1 MKHFKQADFK
11 ASTKV
16 AITVKTRLERL
27 KINIPIIQ
35 SLCNP
40 GLKPRHWSSINQI
53 LNVDIT
59 PTEETTLKD
68 ILKYK
73 NIIDKHM
80 EKMTEITNLAS
91 KEYALEQALKKM
103 KQDWESMNFSF
114 VQYKDTDLSILSS
127 FDDILAL
134 LEDHTVKTST
144 IKNSPFVIPFEKE
157 VNTWNVQLVC
167 VFFSIVFIVLKLFL
181 LNSYFDSKHR
191 MKSILDNWVKL
202 QSTWMY
208 LEPIF
213 SSEDICKQMEKEGDL
228 FKSIDKIWRDVMTN
242 SVKDSRA
249 MIVVS
254 KENLLENLVDC
265 VSHLEVVN
273 KGLNEYLEKK
283 RLYFPRFFFLSNDEL
298 LEILSET
305 KDPLRVEPHLK
316 KCFEGI
322 KKLKFNSNTIIEAM
336 ISSENEIVPLSKK
349 INPKESGGLVERWLQ
364 QVEDAMRSSLRAEAV
379 KAISSKMNRAKWISS
394 YPGQIILAS
403 NIIYWTSEVTKVV
416 FALFNLSFSCV
427 FNFFFFS

>member
-1 MKHFKQADFK
+1 MK
-11 ASTKV
+11 
-16 AITVKTRLERL
+16 
-27 KINIPIIQ
+27 
-35 SLCNP
+35 
-40 GLKPRHWSSINQI
+40 G
-53 LNVDIT
+53 
-59 PTEETTLKD
+59 
-68 ILKYK
+68 
-73 NIIDKHM
+73 
-80 EKMTEITNLAS
+80 
-91 KEYALEQALKKM
+91 
-103 KQDWESMNFSF
+103 
-114 VQYKDTDLSILSS
+114 
-127 FDDILAL
+127 
-134 LEDHTVKTST
+134 
-144 IKNSPFVIPFEKE
+144 
-157 VNTWNVQLVC
+157 
-167 VFFSIVFIVLKLFL
+167 
-181 LNSYFDSKHR
+181 
-191 MKSILDNWVKL
+191 ILDNWVKL

-213 SSEDICKQMEKEGDL
+213 NSEDICKQMEKEGDL

-249 MIVVS
+249 MVVVS

-322 KKLKFNSNTIIEAM
+322 KKLKFNANTIIEAM
-336 ISSENEIVPLSKK
+336 ISSENEVVPFNKK

-364 QVEDAMRSSLRAEAV
+364 QVEDSMRSSLRAEAV
-379 KAISSKMNRAKWISS
+379 KAINSKMNRAKWISS

-403 NIIYWTSEVTKVV
+403 NIIYWTSEVTKVYLHS
-416 FALFNLSFSCV
+416 LF
-427 FNFFFFS
+427 